1 MPIFL
6 PFFSGVLG
14 LLFIVL
20 AHVTLSLGVI
30 QTATIDDNQS
40 GVVYSPSN
48 RFTLNSNCAACV
60 VHPDANQ
67 AVDGTWHDSSQ
78 FRGQGPVSVTL
89 SFTGTGIDVF
99 CILANTL
106 PNTVTTT
113 YLAFTLDGSSY
124 PSFTHNPDSS
134 NSDYLYKQNVFSIS
148 RLAQV
153 PHTLVISTN
162 PPSDSFGSLLLFDS
176 AKYTFD
182 DGTTPPP
189 PPTTPPIT
197 TTTAQVTNV
206 VTTTAITQITTT
218 DAQKALS
225 TETITGAIIT
235 VGGSTFTQSLPS
247 SASAQSAGTAV
258 FASSSKSSMLGIST
272 PPSGSPIPSPSSS
285 SSSSSTPSTVSLST
299 KFNYGAVLAGIL
311 IPIVLIA
318 LAGTIFYRRR
328 RAQRGIRDSES
339 QGVQSTAPMIGS
351 QRSQTNSGYN
361 WEGSAPSMT
370 SALGSRRITLNPAD
384 NFESESSRS
393 DLHPTSEDE
402 GSSAMGGQSPTQD
415 RSSSGARTYHSSSSQ
430 PPHQYSLSRSPS
442 LFTTYTSP
450 PPGYEPRQLPSIPS

>member
-6 PFFSGVLG
+6 PFFFGVG

-20 AHVTLSLGVI
+20 THVALSLGVI
-30 QTATIDDNQS
+30 QTATIDYDQS
-40 GVVYSPSN
+40 GVVYSPSD
-48 RFTLNSNCAACV
+48 RFSLNSDCAECS

-134 NSDYLYKQNVFSIS
+134 TSDYLYKQNVLTIS
-148 RLAQV
+148 GLAQV
-153 PHTLVISTN
+153 PHTLAISTN
-162 PPSDSFGSLLLFDS
+162 PPPDSGSLLLFDS

-189 PPTTPPIT
+189 PPPPPTKPPI

-218 DAQKALS
+218 GAQKALS
-225 TETITGAIIT
+225 TLTISGAIIT
-235 VGGSTFTQSLPS
+235 VGGSTFTQSLQPT
-247 SASAQSAGTAV
+247 ASTRSAGTASHA
-258 FASSSKSSMLGIST
+258 FESSSTSSILNISEL
-272 PPSGSPIPSPSSS
+272 PSGSPIPSSS
-285 SSSSSTPSTVSLST
+285 SSSSSSFTPSTASSST
-299 KFNYGAVLAGIL
+299 KFKYGAVLAGI
-311 IPIVLIA
+311 ITPVVLIA

-328 RAQRGIRDSES
+328 RTQRGIRDSES
-339 QGVQSTAPMIGS
+339 QGGQSSAPMIES
-351 QRSQTNSGYN
+351 QRSRGYN
-361 WEGSAPSMT
+361 WEGSAPSMI
-370 SALGSRRITLNPAD
+370 SALGSRRTTLNPVD
-384 NFESESSRS
+384 NVESELGRDDEKSS
-393 DLHPTSEDE
+393 
-402 GSSAMGGQSPTQD
+402 D
-415 RSSSGARTYHSSSSQ
+415 RTSSGARTYHSSSS
-430 PPHQYSLSRSPS
+430 PPSNQYPLSRSP
-442 LFTTYTSP
+442 P
-450 PPGYEPRQLPSIPS
+450 PPGYEPRKLPSIPL